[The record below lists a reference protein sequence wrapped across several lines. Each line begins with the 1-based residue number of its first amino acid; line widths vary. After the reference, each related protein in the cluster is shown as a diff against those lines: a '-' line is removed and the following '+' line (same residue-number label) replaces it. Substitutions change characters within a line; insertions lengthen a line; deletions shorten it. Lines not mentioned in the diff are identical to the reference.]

1 MNSIIKRE
9 QQKLCLVY
17 YEKMMFEQMYK
28 RLVKPESEYLSL
40 GLKNALLESFLL
52 HTRNLIEFFQGTDKK
67 PPYKKNCFDIVISDF
82 LTTSGKKFEIVK
94 EGEWGIAGTHKGK
107 INKRLSHLSEE
118 RLEMDKEWA
127 EEIKIFKEE
136 ITKKFN
142 AFVENLSEDY
152 FPLKCIEK
160 FKVTKEKFL
169 MGIDRKLGAT
179 REDLEEKK
187 ISISSTDS
195 RVTNSS

>member
-28 RLVKPESEYLSL
+28 RLIEPESEYLSL
-40 GLKNALLESFLL
+40 DLKNALLESFLL

-82 LTTSGKKFEIVK
+82 LTKSGKKFEIVK
-94 EGEWGIAGTHKGK
+94 EGEWRITGDHKGK
-107 INKRLSHLSEE
+107 INKRLSHLSEK
-118 RLEMDKEWA
+118 RLNPGKDWV
-127 EEIKIFKEE
+127 EEIKTFKEE
-136 ITKKFN
+136 ITERFN
-142 AFVENLSEDY
+142 AFVENLAEDY
-152 FPLKCIEK
+152 FPLECIEK

-169 MGIDRKLGAT
+169 MSIDRKLGKI
-179 REDLEEKK
+179 REGVEEKR
-187 ISISSTDS
+187 ISLTSTDS
-195 RVTNSS
+195 EVANSS